1 MTAVTN
7 LQRPD
12 QRPFIN
18 KQGCKCKSG
27 GLLLYLCAMQTEI
40 TSQDLFPE
48 VKEENIK
55 AVTRRSEEYSLLRDK
70 RARED
75 NEAIARRLEKEKEKP
90 EEKI

>member
-1 MTAVTN
+1 
-7 LQRPD
+7 
-12 QRPFIN
+12 
-18 KQGCKCKSG
+18 
-27 GLLLYLCAMQTEI
+27 MQTEI

-75 NEAIARRLEKEKEKP
+75 NEAIARRLERDKLRP
-90 EEKI
+90 EEKL

>member
-1 MTAVTN
+1 M
-7 LQRPD
+7 Q
-12 QRPFIN
+12 
-18 KQGCKCKSG
+18 
-27 GLLLYLCAMQTEI
+27 YLCAMQTEI

-75 NEAIARRLEKEKEKP
+75 NEAIARRLEREKEKP

>member
-1 MTAVTN
+1 
-7 LQRPD
+7 
-12 QRPFIN
+12 
-18 KQGCKCKSG
+18 
-27 GLLLYLCAMQTEI
+27 MQTEI

-55 AVTRRSEEYSLLRDK
+55 AVTRRSEEYSLLRDI

-75 NEAIARRLEKEKEKP
+75 NEAIARRLERVKEKP

>member
-1 MTAVTN
+1 
-7 LQRPD
+7 
-12 QRPFIN
+12 
-18 KQGCKCKSG
+18 
-27 GLLLYLCAMQTEI
+27 MQTEI

-55 AVTRRSEEYSLLRDK
+55 AVTRRSEEYSLLRDI

-90 EEKI
+90 EETI

>member
-1 MTAVTN
+1 
-7 LQRPD
+7 
-12 QRPFIN
+12 
-18 KQGCKCKSG
+18 
-27 GLLLYLCAMQTEI
+27 MQTEI

-55 AVTRRSEEYSLLRDK
+55 AVTRRSEEYSLLRDI

-75 NEAIARRLEKEKEKP
+75 NEAIARRLEKEKEKE